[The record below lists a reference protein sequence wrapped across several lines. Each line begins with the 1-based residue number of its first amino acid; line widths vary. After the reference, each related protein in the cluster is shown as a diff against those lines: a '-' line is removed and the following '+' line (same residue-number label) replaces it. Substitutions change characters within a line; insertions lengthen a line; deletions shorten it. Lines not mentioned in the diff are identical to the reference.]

1 MEESK
6 DCNVDI
12 DIDVLFRR
20 RRKRRKIFG
29 GEYLFSGEKENQR
42 RERRE
47 IFGEDLSRI
56 LRSLGFGL
64 ETFANFWRVSV
75 SVSKNL
81 VSEKKFRFWF
91 WRIWSQKKS
100 IGFGFGKIWSRKK
113 SRFRKIWFW
122 KKKSQYLFLSKLLL
136 MPSSSSL
143 LTPPPSSLLLSS
155 SPAILSINT

>member
-1 MEESK
+1 MAESK

-12 DIDVLFRR
+12 DIDIGVLFQW
-20 RRKRRKIFG
+20 RRKRRIIFG
-29 GEYLFSGEKENQR
+29 EGVCFFSEGKENKGRKR
-42 RERRE
+42 RK

-91 WRIWSQKKS
+91 WRIWSQKKVS
-100 IGFGFGKIWSRKK
+100 VSVSEKLVSEKSLDFGFGEFGLRKK
-113 SRFRKIWFW
+113 SRFRFRKIWYR
-122 KKKSQYLFLSKLLL
+122 KT
-136 MPSSSSL
+136 SL
-143 LTPPPSSLLLSS
+143 GMDFGQNFC
-155 SPAILSINT
+155 IVIQ

>member
-29 GEYLFSGEKENQR
+29 EGEYLFSGGKENQR
-42 RERRE
+42 RKRRE

-56 LRSLGFGL
+56 LRSLSFSFGH

-75 SVSKNL
+75 SVLENL
-81 VSEKKFRFWF
+81 VSEKKSRFWF
-91 WRIWSQKKS
+91 WRIWSWKKS
-100 IGFGFGKIWSRKK
+100 LGFGFREFGLGKKVSV
-113 SRFRKIWFW
+113 SV
-122 KKKSQYLFLSKLLL
+122 S
-136 MPSSSSL
+136 
-143 LTPPPSSLLLSS
+143 
-155 SPAILSINT
+155 